1 MKKSLI
7 IALLVLSFSPL
18 FGQSFVAKD
27 VKVGDSTFKLP
38 VPARYVAI
46 EKDTEW
52 AKAFFKSK
60 ENLLADARRNNTY
73 IIAMQTP
80 ERFAASKKNGE
91 VTGLLECW
99 AVYPN
104 FSAESKISLQ
114 QFATLVAQAESAF
127 AKLEQTARMDEFLG
141 IKPGDITD
149 EQVRRQ
155 FATMTKPTIVG
166 KNGRSLLTV
175 AKNGDAY
182 LVQAWALAHG
192 KLMFLYLNKDQNQLA
207 EGISEMHAWLKEIED
222 KTPAISDAQPGPAR
236 KSHADET
243 GEFKTIKMEAEKG
256 DPFAQYNLGVAYAN
270 GEGVAQDNA
279 EAVKWFR
286 KAAEKDI
293 TEAQFNLGICHV
305 NGWGVPK
312 DDTEAAKWFR
322 KAADKGDAEAQFR
335 LGNMYDNGM
344 GVTMDDVEA
353 VKLYRSAAMQGHAMA
368 QHDLGIM
375 HARGEGVPKKDSIE
389 AYAWFILAASS
400 TNEPEASQEAIALRK
415 TRDIFEKVLTLESK
429 SQAQARAAILRKSIE
444 ENKKVP
450 AR

>member
-7 IALLVLSFSPL
+7 FALLALSLAPL
-18 FGQSFVAKD
+18 FGQSFVDKD
-27 VKVGDSTFKLP
+27 VKVGESTFKLP

-46 EKDTEW
+46 EKEAEW

-60 ENLLADARRNNTY
+60 ENLLADTRRNNTF

-80 ERFAASKKNGE
+80 ERFAVSKKNGA
-91 VTGLLECW
+91 VTGVLDCW

-127 AKLEQTARMDEFLG
+127 AKLEQTAKMDEFLG

-192 KLMFLYLNKDQNQLA
+192 KLMFLYMNKDQNQLA

-222 KTPAISDAQPGPAR
+222 KTPATSDAQPRPDR

-243 GEFKTIKMEAEKG
+243 AEFKTIKMQAEKG
-256 DPFAQYNLGVAYAN
+256 DPFAQYNVGVAYAN
-270 GEGVAQDNA
+270 GDGVAQDNA

-293 TEAQFNLGICHV
+293 TEAQFNLGICHA
-305 NGWGVPK
+305 NGWGAPK
-312 DDTEAAKWFR
+312 DDSEAAKWFR
-322 KAADKGDAEAQFR
+322 KAADKGDADAQFR
-335 LGNMYDNGM
+335 LGNMYDNGR
-344 GVTMDDVEA
+344 GVAMNDVEA

-375 HARGEGVPKKDSIE
+375 HARSEGVPKKDSIE
-389 AYAWFILAASS
+389 AYAWFIVAASS
-400 TNEPEASQEAIALRK
+400 TNEPEGSQEAIALRR
-415 TRDIFEKVLTLESK
+415 TRDAFEKVLTRESK
-429 SQAQARAAILRKSIE
+429 SQAQARAAMLRKLIE
-444 ENKKVP
+444 EHNKGP
-450 AR
+450 GR